1 MKSTARECE
10 KHGIKLTM
18 KTMFVYSL
26 RPESERQGHLVLP
39 QPGTCTLGDKFSH
52 VYQRLILGLQMNFSG
67 YQNLQILCVSNEDC
81 LYLSLF
87 VLYTQCFCISAWN

>member
-52 VYQRLILGLQMNFSG
+52 VYQ
-67 YQNLQILCVSNEDC
+67 
-81 LYLSLF
+81 
-87 VLYTQCFCISAWN
+87 